1 MIINDGSLPSNVGGG
16 SNVRNVIRRIFSILK
31 KQKWE
36 DKIGV
41 KEMMEIIEGHCKDM
55 EGIYGKIELNPKLA
69 DIIEIEYERWKTTD
83 KDQKQKL
90 DKLAKKKRRTY
101 FR

>member
-16 SNVRNVIRRIFSILK
+16 SNVRNVVRRIFSILK

-41 KEMMEIIEGHCKDM
+41 KEMMEIIEAHCKDL
-55 EGIYGKIELNPKLA
+55 EGIYGKIDLNPKICYQIL
-69 DIIEIEYERWKTTD
+69 EY
-83 KDQKQKL
+83 L
-90 DKLAKKKRRTY
+90 LFLSLMIPFIFY
-101 FR
+101 

>member
-16 SNVRNVIRRIFSILK
+16 SNVRNVVRRIFSILK

-41 KEMMEIIEGHCKDM
+41 KEMMEIIEAHCKDL
-55 EGIYGKIELNPKLA
+55 EGIYGKIELNPKMA

-90 DKLAKKKRRTY
+90 EKLSKKREDLL
-101 FR
+101 